1 MALQTLTGR
10 LQELCHHGHAQDE
23 VAFVLN
29 GFVCVTYQAEVK
41 PNPVCGGQVCFRV
54 DAVTRRAEK
63 GEDEEE

>member
-1 MALQTLTGR
+1 MTLQTLTGR

-41 PNPVCGGQVCFRV
+41 PSSVCGGQVCFRV
-54 DAVTRRAEK
+54 DAVTSRAEK
-63 GEDEEE
+63 VEDEEE